1 MNPSYFDQFEE
12 YKMIGI
18 NKLQE
23 RADIVRKNKKF
34 AEKVEVILRDEA
46 QEKEE
51 TKSQEDLFEEETLYK
66 FSPQQNEDNKIL
78 AGFHEAE
85 WGKRLSYLQ
94 KFKDKIFYK
103 DVR

>member
-1 MNPSYFDQFEE
+1 
-12 YKMIGI
+12 MI
-18 NKLQE
+18 
-23 RADIVRKNKKF
+23 KKF

-66 FSPQQNEDNKIL
+66 FSPQQNDDNKIL

-85 WGKRLSYLQ
+85 WGNNNHGGRYG
-94 KFKDKIFYK
+94 
-103 DVR
+103 

>member
-1 MNPSYFDQFEE
+1 ML

-51 TKSQEDLFEEETLYK
+51 TKSQEIEQPLKPSIAVD
-66 FSPQQNEDNKIL
+66 
-78 AGFHEAE
+78 
-85 WGKRLSYLQ
+85 
-94 KFKDKIFYK
+94 
-103 DVR
+103 